1 MSELHDKAIGLIE
14 GGVVEIDG
22 HFVKASK
29 VEGVN
34 NPCEVCNMDSACRM
48 NMVDLCAECETISR
62 KRYLLKFAYE

>member
-1 MSELHDKAIGLIE
+1 MSELHDKAIRLIE